1 MRCTHSSNLAEA
13 EGRAEQMRALFQFGP
28 RGSQSDSRPPRS
40 EGSAGLRS
48 PGLLLAAPLLG
59 VAALL
64 GITLLLKARILIA
77 ALLRVTALLRITLLL
92 EAGILIAALRNARL
106 LPIEA
111 KLSIAHHGARPEIVL
126 SSDLS
131 S

>member
-1 MRCTHSSNLAEA
+1 M
-13 EGRAEQMRALFQFGP
+13 
-28 RGSQSDSRPPRS
+28 
-40 EGSAGLRS
+40 
-48 PGLLLAAPLLG
+48 LAAPLLG

-77 ALLRVTALLRITLLL
+77 ALLRVTALLGITLLL